1 MCVLWIGF
9 SGIVAAAILVTVM
22 TGKLT
27 MTRRERLLHQ
37 VLKMDAIDAS
47 IKHKAAIVLQRTFR
61 RYKTNKPVIRW
72 PNMGAFSLIGGS
84 GSGGPGSNSV
94 KGPSSIFEVAQGV
107 SSAATAILGI
117 KPEHITMTN
126 LSVEGSPSS
135 GHLEEL
141 TSSLRED
148 SVIPGK
154 IKGIIPIVY
163 DAKIVE
169 AVTEFKKLRVRRKFM
184 LRDQHDICL
193 GWSK

>member
-1 MCVLWIGF
+1 
-9 SGIVAAAILVTVM
+9 
-22 TGKLT
+22 
-27 MTRRERLLHQ
+27 
-37 VLKMDAIDAS
+37 
-47 IKHKAAIVLQRTFR
+47 
-61 RYKTNKPVIRW
+61 
-72 PNMGAFSLIGGS
+72 MGAFSLIGGS

-184 LRDQHDICL
+184 LRDQHDMVDL
-193 GWSK
+193 GILQSDNKESIEELQAKVSLLDRKMDKILDILTGQKHYQMSSTQST